1 MLAQL
6 NAAYEQRRS
15 FMSSVGESLVLPFEH
30 LPTLP
35 PPCERYI
42 EVAPSRQVG
51 DSYLWKG
58 LLGDDACQYAFD
70 ACSQVPLDDLAE
82 TGSRA
87 RPMVITPQ
95 HSRPMRATMSLC
107 AGAEAG
113 AEAGTSA
120 NRRLLLKYGY
130 RGVTKEN
137 WQCRPIP
144 QGLFDVVAYVF
155 FRIRGCL
162 PEAYRS
168 IFPNCFQLLL
178 YRAGQCV
185 SWHHDGTPCALKSI
199 VDESP
204 VLTIRCRPSR
214 GQRAKMAFYF
224 GTRSE
229 TPTVLHEFELEGGD
243 VFLMGPES
251 DRTMMHRTRGHDAS
265 GAICYTIVVRWCAM
279 WHSFVVPD
287 SGRTY
292 AVWSDQEREI
302 WAAAAASLA
311 SRDAQRQACRDAERA
326 RSAREAE
333 DEEHREGEREWG
345 GRITRARTRH
355 EL

>member
-1 MLAQL
+1 MGP
-6 NAAYEQRRS
+6 
-15 FMSSVGESLVLPFEH
+15 VGESFVLPLQHF
-30 LPTLP
+30 PTLP
-35 PPCERYI
+35 PPCWRYI
-42 EVAPSRQVG
+42 EVAPTQQVL
-51 DSYLWKG
+51 DSYVWKG

-113 AEAGTSA
+113 TSA
-120 NRRLLLKYGY
+120 NRCLLLKYGY

-144 QGLFDVVAYVF
+144 QGLFDVIAYVF
-155 FRIRGCL
+155 FRIRFRL

-178 YRAGQCV
+178 YRAGQWV

-199 VDESP
+199 VDDSP
-204 VLTIRCRPSR
+204 VLTIRCRPSL
-214 GQRAKMAFYF
+214 GQRAKMAFHF
-224 GTRSE
+224 GTDSE
-229 TPTVLHEFELEGGD
+229 NPTVVHEFELEGGD

-251 DRTMMHRTRGHDAS
+251 DRAMKHRTQPHDAS

-279 WHSFVVPD
+279 WHSFDVPD

-292 AVWSDQEREI
+292 AVWSDQEREK

-311 SRDAQRQACRDAERA
+311 TRDAQRAACREAERA
-326 RSAREAE
+326 RSSTEAVN
-333 DEEHREGEREWG
+333 EEHRERERAWG
-345 GRITRARTRH
+345 GSVTRARARH
-355 EL
+355 S